1 MSGITHPK
9 TLIRRSVRDRLKQAT
24 EAEGGATYP
33 TPAADRVYAA
43 RSVPIPDKPQPLILI
58 YTDEDKAE
66 GELYQDTP
74 RRVITLTVCCAACK
88 SGEGAEEALEDLL
101 DEMDL
106 AAYLVV
112 MSDPYHG
119 GNAQETNFIGSNR
132 YRDYK
137 GSPFYGEAK
146 VEFQVVY
153 GLPDPSTAG
162 LDDFLRF
169 HADYDLAPADGNI
182 DATDDVSLP
191 APEA

>member
-1 MSGITHPK
+1 MSAMTHPK
-9 TLIRRSVRDRLKQAT
+9 TLIRRSVRDRLKTAVET
-24 EAEGGATYP
+24 EAGPVYP

-43 RSVPIPDKPQPLILI
+43 RSAPIPDKPQPSILV

-74 RRVITLTVCCAACK
+74 RRALTLTVCCAACK
-88 SGEGAEEALEDLL
+88 SSEETLEDLL
-101 DEMDL
+101 DEMEL

-112 MSDPYHG
+112 MNDPYQG

-137 GSPFYGEAK
+137 SSPFYGEAK
-146 VEFQVVY
+146 VEFQVIY
-153 GLPDPSTAG
+153 GLPDPSAEG

-191 APEA
+191 GPET